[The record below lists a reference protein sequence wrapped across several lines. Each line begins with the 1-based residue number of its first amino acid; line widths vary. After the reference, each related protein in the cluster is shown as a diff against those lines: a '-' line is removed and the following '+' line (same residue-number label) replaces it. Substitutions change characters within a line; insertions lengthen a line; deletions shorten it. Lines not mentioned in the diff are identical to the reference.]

1 MERTALKDSGIIF
14 KEDTH
19 QYFRESD
26 GKELQGITGVIS
38 RQLFPHEYD
47 SVPKRILDAAAN
59 YGHAVHS
66 SCEIFDREW
75 THDGTVELQDYI
87 NLCKEYGL
95 VHVESE
101 YLVSDGENYASAI
114 DKVFK
119 GKDENSYQIC
129 DLKTYYGKLKGEK
142 LERCRWQL
150 SIYRALFLKQNPKA
164 KVDKLFV
171 IHLRNKQKRDETFDH
186 VKELIY
192 VDPIPENICFDLL
205 AADLAGEQFKNPF
218 AVPEDIIP
226 QLSRIKELIEEKNK
240 VEEELNALKANL
252 MSSMQFLQ
260 ITSWA
265 TPEVS
270 LTMKAPTTRSS
281 FDLKSFKAAHSEIT
295 DYDQYMKTSKV
306 AGSLMVKIAA

>member
-1 MERTALKDSGIIF
+1 MAKRIELNTSGVLF

-26 GKELQGITGVIS
+26 GKELSGITALLQ

-47 SVPKRILDAAAN
+47 SVPKYILQRAAD
-59 YGHAVHS
+59 YGTAVHK
-66 SCEIFDREW
+66 SCEEFDAEW
-75 THDGTVELQDYI
+75 KHDGTVELQDYI
-87 NLCKEYGL
+87 DICKEYGL
-95 VHVESE
+95 QHQASE
-101 YLVSDGENYASAI
+101 YTVTDGENYASNI
-114 DKVFK
+114 DKVYRTSDTTFSI
-119 GKDENSYQIC
+119 G

-171 IHLRNKQKRDETFDH
+171 IHLRNKQKKDGSFDH
-186 VKELIY
+186 IKELIY

-218 AVPEDIIP
+218 AVPEDIVP

-252 MSSMQFLQ
+252 MSSMQFLGL
-260 ITSWA
+260 TSWA

-270 LTMKAPTTRSS
+270 LTMKAPSTKSS
-281 FDLKSFKAAHSEIT
+281 FDLTKFKAAHKEIT

>member
-1 MERTALKDSGIIF
+1 MAKVTLKDCGILF

-19 QYFRESD
+19 QYFRQSD

-47 SVPKRILDAAAN
+47 SVPKRILEAAAN

-75 THDGTVELQDYI
+75 THDGTVEVQDYI
-87 NLCKEYGL
+87 DICKENSL
-95 VHVESE
+95 VHESSE
-101 YLVSDGENYASAI
+101 YLITDGENYASAI
-114 DKVFK
+114 DKVYRT
-119 GKDENSYQIC
+119 GENTFSIG
-129 DLKTYYGKLKGEK
+129 DIKTYYGKLKGEK

-150 SIYRALFLKQNPKA
+150 SLYRSLFLKQNPKA
-164 KVDKLFV
+164 KVDRLFV
-171 IHLRNKQKRDETFDH
+171 IHLRNKQKKDGSFDH

-218 AVPEDIIP
+218 AVPEDIVP

-252 MSSMQFLQ
+252 MSSMQFLGL
-260 ITSWA
+260 TSWA

-270 LTMKAPTTRSS
+270 LAMKAPSTKSS
-281 FDLKSFKAAHSEIT
+281 FDLTKFKAAHKEIT
-295 DYDQYMKTSKV
+295 DYDQYMKTSNV